1 MWNIGVRTPRS
12 VLVTVLVALV
22 VVIGALAVV
31 VALRPGPDAPAT
43 AAPAITTPRSLP
55 ACGKAPCR
63 TLKSLNIH
71 GTTVALLDDGQG
83 GSGLVAVGAD
93 ASTLEEVTVTAL
105 GAKLGPDS
113 LTCLDGSTAACLV
126 QGGQSTGTVIAELLT
141 SDGDSW
147 RTSERQFLSDA
158 SYIGLDD
165 VTGDNVP
172 EVVLVRHECPD
183 STSGTPRC
191 AAAPVLAEIFDLA
204 GDTLG
209 CTRKYTS
216 PSQLHGWP
224 VIRLSKSDIR
234 ACPAE

>member
-22 VVIGALAVV
+22 VVIAALVVV
-31 VALRPGPDAPAT
+31 VAVRPKPDAPVLT
-43 AAPAITTPRSLP
+43 APAVAPRSVA

-63 TLKSLNIH
+63 TLKSVQIH

-83 GSGLVAVGAD
+83 GSGLVAIGAD

-105 GAKLGPDS
+105 GAGLDADS

-126 QGGQSTGTVIAELLT
+126 QGRQATGVVIAELLA
-141 SDGDSW
+141 SDGDTW

-183 STSGTPRC
+183 ATSGTPQC
-191 AAAPVLAEIFDLA
+191 TAAPVLAEIFDLG

-224 VIRLSKSDIR
+224 VIRLSKVDVR
-234 ACPAE
+234 QCPS